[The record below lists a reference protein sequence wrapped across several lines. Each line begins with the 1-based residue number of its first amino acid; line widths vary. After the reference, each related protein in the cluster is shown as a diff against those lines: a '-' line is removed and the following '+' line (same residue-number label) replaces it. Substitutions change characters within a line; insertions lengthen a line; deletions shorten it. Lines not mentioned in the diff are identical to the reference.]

1 MFSLTAI
8 FINVVVA
15 ALHVPEGYEGAIN
28 VFLIILNV
36 LVLAIIAG
44 NVNNICYSLSNVY
57 ANETMYNIFFYIIL
71 HRYINNNANGTSLP

>member
-15 ALHVPEGYEGAIN
+15 AMQVPEGYEGAIN

-36 LVLAIIAG
+36 LVLVIIAG
-44 NVNNICYSLSNVY
+44 EILLVIARHLWG
-57 ANETMYNIFFYIIL
+57 MHL
-71 HRYINNNANGTSLP
+71 HRELFIFLQKGRMLFERKQK